1 VGHARQRND
10 VSPPL
15 KGERRSTEAGD
26 DPHGKETLPSSDDE
40 LIVPASA
47 SPLLE
52 VQQMSKAFGGAQAL
66 TEVDLTLERGTV
78 HAVVGHNGAGK
89 STLMKILSGVVPP
102 DTGRLLLNGEEIVCR
117 NPREAQTRGIS
128 MVHQELTVLDDL
140 DVAENIFLGREPVR
154 GPGLSDRAKL
164 DQMAKEL
171 LLKLDLEW
179 PARTKCSALSV
190 GEKQM
195 VEIARAISWDA
206 NVLIL
211 DEPTSALSQREQHA
225 LFELIEKLKASGL
238 GILYISHRLDEILQ
252 LADTVT
258 VLRDGKNVGELH
270 RGEFDHA
277 ALIETM
283 IGRVIEKTSSS
294 AAVQGEKV
302 LEITD
307 LHSRS
312 GRLNGINLAVSGG
325 EIVGLAGMLGSGR
338 SELFECMFGLRR
350 YESGTITINGAAQH
364 FKSPIGAMAKGIG
377 LVPEDRKEQG
387 IFAGTALWKNMM
399 LASVHDLFARL
410 GFVTEG
416 LALQTCQEQA
426 KRLDIRFST
435 INQDIGFL
443 SGGNQQK
450 AILARWILRDPRLLL
465 LDDPTAGIDVGA
477 KSEIHALIGE
487 LASQG
492 VAILVS
498 SSEFDELIG
507 LCHRILVIRDGRIVQ
522 EVDGAA
528 ATEHALVLAAT
539 GGRQ

>member
-1 VGHARQRND
+1 
-10 VSPPL
+10 
-15 KGERRSTEAGD
+15 
-26 DPHGKETLPSSDDE
+26 
-40 LIVPASA
+40 
-47 SPLLE
+47 
-52 VQQMSKAFGGAQAL
+52 MSKAFGGAQAL
-66 TEVDLTLERGTV
+66 TDVDLTLVRGTV
-78 HAVVGHNGAGK
+78 HAIVGHNGAGK
-89 STLMKILSGVVPP
+89 STLMNILSGVVPP
-102 DTGRLLLNGEEIVCR
+102 DAGRLLLNGEEIVCR
-117 NPREAQTRGIS
+117 NPREAQARGIS

-154 GPGLSDRAKL
+154 GPGLSDRAQL
-164 DQMAKEL
+164 DRMAEDL
-171 LLKLDLEW
+171 LRKLDLDW
-179 PARTKCSALSV
+179 PPRKKCSALSV

-225 LFELIEKLKASGL
+225 LFELIEKLKAGGL

-258 VLRDGKNVGELH
+258 VLRDGKNAGELQ

-277 ALIETM
+277 ALIKTM
-283 IGRVIEKTSSS
+283 IGRVIDKAFS
-294 AAVQGEKV
+294 AEAIQGEKV

-307 LHSRS
+307 LYSRS
-312 GRLNGINLAVSGG
+312 GRLNGINLSISGG

-338 SELFECMFGLRR
+338 SELFECVFGLRH
-350 YESGTITINGAAQH
+350 YESGTVALNGAAQH

-410 GFVTEG
+410 GFVKEG
-416 LALQTCQEQA
+416 RALQTCQEQA
-426 KRLDIRFST
+426 KRLDIRFRT

-477 KSEIHALIGE
+477 KAEIHALIGE

-507 LCHRILVIRDGRIVQ
+507 LCHRILVIRDGRIID
-522 EVDGAA
+522 EVDGTN

-539 GGRQ
+539 GGVQ

>member
-1 VGHARQRND
+1 
-10 VSPPL
+10 
-15 KGERRSTEAGD
+15 
-26 DPHGKETLPSSDDE
+26 
-40 LIVPASA
+40 VPASA
-47 SPLLE
+47 SPLLQVE
-52 VQQMSKAFGGAQAL
+52 QVSKAFGGAQAL
-66 TEVDLTLERGTV
+66 AGVDLALERGTV

-89 STLMKILSGVVPP
+89 STLMKILSGIVQP
-102 DTGRLLLNGEEIVCR
+102 DTGRVLLNGEEIVCR
-117 NPREAQTRGIS
+117 HPREAQERGIS
-128 MVHQELTVLDDL
+128 MVHQELSVIEDL
-140 DVAENIFLGREPVR
+140 DVAENIFLGREPAYGAGLTDR
-154 GPGLSDRAKL
+154 GKL
-164 DQMAKEL
+164 DRTAKEL
-171 LLKLDLEW
+171 LQRLDLDW
-179 PARTKCSALSV
+179 PVRIKCSALSV

-225 LFELIEKLKASGL
+225 LFELIEKLKANGL

-258 VLRDGKNVGELH
+258 VLRDGKNAGELQ

-283 IGRVIEKTSSS
+283 IGRVIEKTAS
-294 AAVQGEKV
+294 AETTQGDKV
-302 LEITD
+302 LEIAD

-312 GRLNGINLAVSGG
+312 GRLNGINLSVKSG

-338 SELFECMFGLRR
+338 SELFECLFGLRR
-350 YESGTITINGAAQH
+350 YETGTITINGAPQQ
-364 FKSPIGAMAKGIG
+364 FKSPIDAMTKGIG
-377 LVPEDRKEQG
+377 LVPEDRKVQG

-410 GFVTEG
+410 GFVKERQ
-416 LALQTCQEQA
+416 ARQTSMEQA
-426 KRLDIRFST
+426 KRLDIRSRT

-507 LCHRILVIRDGRIVQ
+507 LCHRILVIRDGRIIDA
-522 EVDGAA
+522 VDGTNV
-528 ATEHALVLAAT
+528 TEHALVLAAT
-539 GGRQ
+539 GGVQ